1 VDHGPGA
8 DATGLYVDFLH
19 DHVSSHGFG
28 GQFLPDHHSITP
40 IQQYHHLGL
49 DCASLH
55 LGVLHLPWPIVVLR
69 RQWFAL
75 FRAIVT
81 DDL

>member
-49 DCASLH
+49 DRAPLH